1 MNLYMFLDKY
11 QYEEWREHPEM
22 VPRGSNY
29 YEVRDEQ
36 SFALDVFTDPSLF
49 AIFNNII

>member
-29 YEVRDEQ
+29 YEVRDE
-36 SFALDVFTDPSLF
+36 
-49 AIFNNII
+49 